1 MSRILFTHN
10 NLIIS
15 FPRVSGDEPLI
26 MCVVR
31 HMLVFSPREWG

>member
-1 MSRILFTHN
+1 MSLRVRADKPGKT
-10 NLIIS
+10 S

-31 HMLVFSPREWG
+31 HITGFSPRERG